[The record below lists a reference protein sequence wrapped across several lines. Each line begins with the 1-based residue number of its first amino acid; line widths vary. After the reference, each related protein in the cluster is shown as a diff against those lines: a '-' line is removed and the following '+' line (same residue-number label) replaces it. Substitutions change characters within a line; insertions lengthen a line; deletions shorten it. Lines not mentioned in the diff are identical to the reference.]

1 MNSWP
6 TRCSKLMLAKSCVG
20 DSACEEPG
28 TSLKTLEEATEEV
41 EEEVDEG
48 EEEPVAGDPLCAAG
62 AHPARAAGAI
72 AAAAS
77 APRPEMP
84 VCFSQLST

>member
-41 EEEVDEG
+41 DEG
-48 EEEPVAGDPLCAAG
+48 EGKPVAGDPLCAAG
-62 AHPARAAGAI
+62 THPARAAGAI

-77 APRPEMP
+77 APRLEMS

>member
-41 EEEVDEG
+41 DEG
-48 EEEPVAGDPLCAAG
+48 EGEPVADDPLCAAG

-77 APRPEMP
+77 APRLEML
-84 VCFSQLST
+84 VCLSQLST

>member
-1 MNSWP
+1 MSSWP

-28 TSLKTLEEATEEV
+28 ASLKTPEEATEAV

-48 EEEPVAGDPLCAAG
+48 EPVADDPLCAAG
-62 AHPARAAGAI
+62 AHPARAEGAI
-72 AAAAS
+72 EAAAS
-77 APRPEMP
+77 APRLEMP

>member
-1 MNSWP
+1 MSSWP

-28 TSLKTLEEATEEV
+28 ASLKTPEEATEAV
-41 EEEVDEG
+41 EEEVDE
-48 EEEPVAGDPLCAAG
+48 EEPGAGDPLCAAA

-77 APRPEMP
+77 APSLEML

>member
-28 TSLKTLEEATEEV
+28 ASLKAPEEATEAV
-41 EEEVDEG
+41 KEEVDEG
-48 EEEPVAGDPLCAAG
+48 EEEPGAGDPLCAAG

-77 APRPEMP
+77 APSLEML

>member
-28 TSLKTLEEATEEV
+28 ASLKTPEEATEEV
-41 EEEVDEG
+41 DEG
-48 EEEPVAGDPLCAAG
+48 EGEPVADDPLCAAG

-77 APRPEMP
+77 APRLEML
-84 VCFSQLST
+84 VCFSQPSA

>member
-6 TRCSKLMLAKSCVG
+6 TRCSKRRLAKSCVG
-20 DSACEEPG
+20 DTAGEEPG
-28 TSLKTLEEATEEV
+28 ASLKTPEEAT
-41 EEEVDEG
+41 EEVDEG

>member
-28 TSLKTLEEATEEV
+28 ASLKTPEEATEEV
-41 EEEVDEG
+41 DEEVDEG

-72 AAAAS
+72 AAVAS

-84 VCFSQLST
+84 VCLSQLST

>member
-28 TSLKTLEEATEEV
+28 ASLKTPEEATEEV

-48 EEEPVAGDPLCAAG
+48 EGKTVAGDPLCAVG

-77 APRPEMP
+77 APCLEMP

>member
-28 TSLKTLEEATEEV
+28 ASLKTPEEATEEV

-84 VCFSQLST
+84 VCLSQLST

>member
-1 MNSWP
+1 MSSWP

-28 TSLKTLEEATEEV
+28 ASLKTPEEATEAV
-41 EEEVDEG
+41 KEEVDEG
-48 EEEPVAGDPLCAAG
+48 EPVADDPLCAAG

-72 AAAAS
+72 EAAAS
-77 APRPEMP
+77 APRLEMP

>member
-28 TSLKTLEEATEEV
+28 ASLKMPEEATEAV
-41 EEEVDEG
+41 EEKVDEG
-48 EEEPVAGDPLCAAG
+48 EEEPGAGDPLCAAG

-77 APRPEMP
+77 APSLEML

>member
-20 DSACEEPG
+20 DSACEEPDA
-28 TSLKTLEEATEEV
+28 SLKMSEEATEAV

-48 EEEPVAGDPLCAAG
+48 EEEPGAGDPLCAAG
-62 AHPARAAGAI
+62 AHPGKGGRSDRGGCKR
-72 AAAAS
+72 S
-77 APRPEMP
+77 ELEML

>member
-41 EEEVDEG
+41 DEG
-48 EEEPVAGDPLCAAG
+48 EGKPVAGDPLCAVG

-77 APRPEMP
+77 APRLEMP

>member
-28 TSLKTLEEATEEV
+28 ASLKTPEEAI
-41 EEEVDEG
+41 EEVDEG

>member
-1 MNSWP
+1 MSSWP

-20 DSACEEPG
+20 DSACEEPDA
-28 TSLKTLEEATEEV
+28 SLKAPEEATEA
-41 EEEVDEG
+41 VDEG
-48 EEEPVAGDPLCAAG
+48 EEEPVADDPLCAAG

-72 AAAAS
+72 EAAAS
-77 APRPEMP
+77 APRLEMP

>member
-28 TSLKTLEEATEEV
+28 ASLKTPEEATEEV

-48 EEEPVAGDPLCAAG
+48 EGKPVAGDPPCAVG
-62 AHPARAAGAI
+62 AHPARAAVAI

-77 APRPEMP
+77 APRLEMP